1 MFCEFHCPSSI
12 DGTVW
17 PPRSSGEVMLD
28 HVFIDVGHDGL
39 HDGVMTTLGTL
50 YKFQAVCDEPR
61 CRYSSPTSNI
71 KKRFDS

>member
-1 MFCEFHCPSSI
+1 
-12 DGTVW
+12 
-17 PPRSSGEVMLD
+17 MLD